1 MTWYIYKGEDLKRDQ
16 VIKFPFHRTIDRQY
30 EPSDLVFYND
40 LCYAETN
47 AAPVY
52 PGHTVKM
59 TCQIRSDLSGLNK
72 NALGLK
78 ARTGVDGKAYYDLR
92 YFLVLSTAEAN
103 LKFSFEING
112 KEMSSVEATYV

>member
-16 VIKFPFHRTIDRQY
+16 VIKFPFYRILNRRY
-30 EPSDLVFYND
+30 RSRDLILHDD

-59 TCQIRSDLSGLNK
+59 ACRVRSDLSGLDK

-78 ARTGVDGKAYYDLR
+78 PRTGVDGKSYYKLD
-92 YFLVLSTAEAN
+92 YSLVLSTAEAN
-103 LKFSFEING
+103 LKFSLEING
-112 KEMSSVEATYV
+112 KEMSSVEATYI